1 VNEESRETFS
11 PRWIATL
18 KIGRR
23 CPLAHHLNTSATS
36 RTQYATQYRKQE
48 TEREQELMNESLTA
62 SDYEVPGPGQHRVEI
77 EEVDKRDVK
86 FGPYYRIGTKVV
98 GGEFDGMWVSFVAS
112 AKLTPAAKLRIAVE
126 DILDKKLRKGE
137 KFNPQSLVGC
147 QAIAE
152 VSNKTEDERTFA
164 NIEQFFPLRENCG
177 LREAQEATSAAKEAH
192 YSQAEPDDSY
202 VEGEAA
208 PLPEWE

>member
-1 VNEESRETFS
+1 MITYVRLFCTRLYITLPPMVPMDKEESRETFS

-77 EEVDKRDVK
+77 EE
-86 FGPYYRIGTKVV
+86 
-98 GGEFDGMWVSFVAS
+98 
-112 AKLTPAAKLRIAVE
+112 
-126 DILDKKLRKGE
+126 
-137 KFNPQSLVGC
+137 
-147 QAIAE
+147 
-152 VSNKTEDERTFA
+152 
-164 NIEQFFPLRENCG
+164 
-177 LREAQEATSAAKEAH
+177 
-192 YSQAEPDDSY
+192 
-202 VEGEAA
+202 
-208 PLPEWE
+208 